1 MGHHAHSRCNIAEH
15 CKMASLV
22 QRVPSVQTAGAAA
35 RLPARRRAVVVRAAT
50 ALPAEVRHRLGPLAA
65 TAMCAM
71 QA

>member
-1 MGHHAHSRCNIAEH
+1 
-15 CKMASLV
+15 MASLV

-50 ALPAEVRHRLGPLAA
+50 ALPAEVRHELAPPA
-65 TAMCAM
+65 ASAMCAM